1 MSITVRKLAQEII
14 RLESGGDQ
22 SNDSQLSE
30 GYVMTMVRQA
40 SNKFLKNMILENYA
54 EDDRST
60 LPLMVVRYTV
70 DVAGTNPNKYIT
82 LPDFYIH
89 LPFNKG
95 LRGVALV
102 EDPTNEGI
110 PRHNPGV
117 SRNLPCADLG
127 PGEFSYYA
135 EGYKIYFDDNFEYG
149 KVLLKL
155 VVASPDSIAADDSL
169 PIYPEHQADLIVM
182 VRQMIANRPI
192 QDKILDNNA
201 DIGVKIPR

>member
-1 MSITVRKLAQEII
+1 MITLQKVAQEII
-14 RLESGGDQ
+14 RLESGGDP

-30 GYVMTMVRQA
+30 AYVILMVRQA
-40 SNKFLKNMILENYA
+40 SNKFLKNMILENLS

-60 LPLMVVRYTV
+60 LPLMVVRYEV
-70 DVAGTNPNKYIT
+70 DVFGESPNKYIT

-95 LRGVALV
+95 LRGLALV

-117 SRNLPCADLG
+117 SRNLPCADLD
-127 PGEFSYYA
+127 PKQFSYYT
-135 EGYKIYFDDNFEYG
+135 EGLKVYLDDHFEYG

-155 VVASPDSIAADDSL
+155 VVASPDTIAITDSL
-169 PIYPEHQADLIVM
+169 PIYPEHQADLILM
-182 VRQMIANRPI
+182 VRQMLANRPP
-192 QDKILDNNA
+192 QDKVLDNF
-201 DIGVKIPR
+201 DSTPLRR

>member
-1 MSITVRKLAQEII
+1 MSISIRKLAQEII
-14 RLESGGDQ
+14 RLESGGDK
-22 SNDSQLSE
+22 SIDSELSE
-30 GYVMTMVRQA
+30 GYVMLMVRQA
-40 SNKFLKNMILENYA
+40 SNRFLKNMVLENLG

-70 DVAGTNPNKYIT
+70 DVEGTDPNKYIT

-110 PRHNPGV
+110 PRHNPAV
-117 SRNLPCADLG
+117 SRNLPCADLD
-127 PGEFSYYA
+127 PGQFSYYP
-135 EGYKIYFDDNFEYG
+135 EGLKVYFDDNFEYS

-155 VVASPDSIAADDSL
+155 VVASPDSITDDSAL
-169 PIYPEHQADLIVM
+169 PIYPEHQADLIMM
-182 VRQMIANRPI
+182 VRQMISNRPP
-192 QDKILDNNA
+192 QDKVLDNF
-201 DIGVKIPR
+201 DSTPLRR

>member
-1 MSITVRKLAQEII
+1 MSITIRKLAQEVI
-14 RLESGGDQ
+14 RLESGGDR
-22 SNDSQLSE
+22 SIDSQLSE
-30 GYVMTMVRQA
+30 GYVMQMVRQA
-40 SNKFLKNMILENYA
+40 SNRFLKNMVLENLA

-60 LPLMVVRYTV
+60 LPLMVVRYEV
-70 DVAGTNPNKYIT
+70 NVAGTNPNKYIT

-117 SRNLPCADLG
+117 SRNLPCADLD
-127 PGEFSYYA
+127 PGQFSYYT
-135 EGYKIYFDDNFEYG
+135 EGLKVYFDDNFEYG

-169 PIYPEHQADLIVM
+169 PIYPEHQSDLILM
-182 VRQMIANRPI
+182 VRQMIANQPI
-192 QDKILDNNA
+192 QDKVLDNNA
-201 DIGVKIPR
+201 DIGVKTNR

>member
-1 MSITVRKLAQEII
+1 MSVTIRKIAQEII
-14 RLESGGDQ
+14 RLESGGSP
-22 SNDSQLSE
+22 SNDSELNE

-40 SNKFLKNMILENYA
+40 SNKFLKNMVLENYA
-54 EDDRST
+54 DDDRST
-60 LPLMVVRYTV
+60 LPLMVVRYEV

-95 LRGVALV
+95 LRGIALV

-110 PRHNPGV
+110 PRHNAAV
-117 SRNLPCADLG
+117 SRNLPCADLD
-127 PGEFSYYA
+127 PNQFSYYS
-135 EGYKIYFDDNFEYG
+135 EGLKVYFDDNFEYG

-169 PIYPEHQADLIVM
+169 PVYAEHQADLILM
-182 VRQMIANRPI
+182 VRQMISNRPP
-192 QDKILDNNA
+192 QDKVLDNF
-201 DIGVKIPR
+201 DSTPLRR

>member
-1 MSITVRKLAQEII
+1 MSITVRKLAQEIKRI
-14 RLESGGDQ
+14 ESGGDP
-22 SNDSQLSE
+22 SIDSQLSE

-40 SNKFLKNMILENYA
+40 SNRFLKNMILENLA
-54 EDDRST
+54 NDDRST

-70 DVAGTNPNKYIT
+70 DVEGTSPNKYIT

-95 LRGVALV
+95 VRGVALV

-127 PGEFSYYA
+127 PDEFSYYA
-135 EGYKIYFDDNFEYG
+135 EGYKIYFDDNFDYG

-169 PIYPEHQADLIVM
+169 PIYPEHQADIILM
-182 VRQMIANRPI
+182 VRQMIANSPI

-201 DIGVKIPR
+201 DIGIKTNR

>member
-14 RLESGGDQ
+14 RLESGGDR

-30 GYVMTMVRQA
+30 GYVMLMVRQA
-40 SNKFLKNMILENYA
+40 SNKFLKNMIFENYSD
-54 EDDRST
+54 DDRST
-60 LPLMVVRYTV
+60 LPLMVVRYEV
-70 DVAGTNPNKYIT
+70 DTAGTSPNKYIT
-82 LPDFYIH
+82 LPDFYVH

-127 PGEFSYYA
+127 PDEFSYYT
-135 EGYKIYFDDNFEYG
+135 EGSKVYFDDNFDYG

-155 VVASPDSIAADDSL
+155 VVASPDSITDDAFL
-169 PIYPEHQADLIVM
+169 PIYPEHQADLILM
-182 VRQMIANRPI
+182 VRQMIANRPP
-192 QDKILDNNA
+192 QDKVLDNFDSTPLRQA
-201 DIGVKIPR
+201 